1 MELVVVPNDVNLTSW
16 SSKQSTWIKFGIVRE
31 ASADVEEE
39 FLKTSSGLWVRVSL
53 MELVVVAIDIDLS
66 SRSTEQGTWI
76 KFGIVREASADV
88 EEKLLQLLVAIT
100 IALG

>member
-1 MELVVVPNDVNLTSW
+1 MELVVVPNDV
-16 SSKQSTWIKFGIVRE
+16 IE

-53 MELVVVAIDIDLS
+53 MELVGFDIS
-66 SRSTEQGTWI
+66 S
-76 KFGIVREASADV
+76 IVREASAEC